1 MSQKEPSFFERE
13 RDRLSAEITA
23 VRTPLSSSKEKN
35 TRRLPGIRGITL
47 LEQRP
52 QPQAGR
58 SARNDEGIRD
68 DRVSLAKL
76 SRTHARS
83 TSAARRS

>member
-23 VRTPLSSSKEKN
+23 VRPSLSSSKEKKKKC
-35 TRRLPGIRGITL
+35 RLPGIRGIAL

-52 QPQAGR
+52 QSQAGR
-58 SARNDEGIRD
+58 SARDDERIRD
-68 DRVSLAKL
+68 DRFTLAKL
-76 SRTHARS
+76 SRIDARS
-83 TSAARRS
+83 KSTA